1 MIQYDVL
8 SLLYID
14 IVYHKYTIII
24 DIIII
29 TTTLA

>member
-8 SLLYID
+8 SLYID